1 MYLYFFRTNGFYKN
15 DDIIKFLNLSEKE
28 YIKKLKK
35 YNAINFIWNYYYL
48 LDKVKIEKIKVFLK
62 LFNIEIITKKME
74 LIFIY
79 KNKKYDNLKEFIN
92 LMPLEQILNLEQ
104 EISKCVKYVTYY
116 DYCYFRNEKDINN
129 FIKELN
135 IKNYKIYKYVV
146 KDL

>member
-1 MYLYFFRTNGFYKN
+1 MYLYFFRANGFYKN

-48 LDKVKIEKIKVFLK
+48 LDKIKIEKIKVFLK

-135 IKNYKIYKYVV
+135 IKNYKIYKYTV